1 MKSIVSNLQKEELIE
16 IILNISNEYR
26 EIENRL
32 LFQYAPVQDEINNS
46 KKLIKEYINK
56 SMHRG
61 FIHWDHVNDA
71 LQGANM
77 ALEKAN
83 GKIIGGEA
91 ESAISLCFAVLSNVV
106 DMLQYCDDSGGFV
119 GGVIEESLEIID
131 EAVSAGLHNW
141 NNSQQSRVFVE
152 IMKEALDLRYEE
164 WNDWRITLLGTCIKF
179 SDNVDL
185 KVILED
191 QFRIMVEK

>member
-1 MKSIVSNLQKEELIE
+1 M
-16 IILNISNEYR
+16 
-26 EIENRL
+26 
-32 LFQYAPVQDEINNS
+32 FQYAPVQDEINNS
-46 KKLIKEYINK
+46 KKLIKKYINK

-71 LQGANM
+71 LQSANI
-77 ALEKAN
+77 LEKAK

-91 ESAISLCFAVLSNVV
+91 ESAISLCFAVLSNVI

-141 NNSQQSRVFVE
+141 NNSQQSRIFVE
-152 IMKEALDLRYEE
+152 IMKEALDLRDEE
-164 WNDWRITLLGTCIKF
+164 GNYWRI
-179 SDNVDL
+179 
-185 KVILED
+185 IL
-191 QFRIMVEK
+191 